1 MLENILSI
9 IYSLYFNLKYLS
21 LKQALRFPIKINYH
35 TKIRRL
41 KKGNI
46 IVNSEIISF
55 GMIRMGIS
63 KGSFNL
69 AKNKSTIYIED
80 TCRLVFNGVC
90 SIDGGFSIVINKNG
104 EINIGK
110 NVHFNANAIISSSS
124 LIKICDN
131 VGTGWDC
138 TFMDWDGHDIIN
150 LETNKVINNPR
161 HIIIDKNCWIGSKV
175 TIMKGTVLCNNT
187 IIPYGSIITKK
198 CDEPYCVF
206 GGSPN
211 HILRTNIARKDKL

>member
-90 SIDGGFSIVINKNG
+90 SIDGGFLLP
-104 EINIGK
+104 
-110 NVHFNANAIISSSS
+110 
-124 LIKICDN
+124 LIK
-131 VGTGWDC
+131 
-138 TFMDWDGHDIIN
+138 M
-150 LETNKVINNPR
+150 EK
-161 HIIIDKNCWIGSKV
+161 
-175 TIMKGTVLCNNT
+175 
-187 IIPYGSIITKK
+187 
-198 CDEPYCVF
+198 
-206 GGSPN
+206 
-211 HILRTNIARKDKL
+211 